1 MLAAFAVSV
10 LFLSCYLTYHGSLR
24 YLGLPEKRLP
34 TTVLPGIRYSYYGM
48 LISHIVLA
56 ATVPV
61 LACLSIWS
69 GLRDRRQRHLR
80 IVRWTFPIW
89 LYVSVTGVLIYLV
102 LYQVYT

>member
-1 MLAAFAVSV
+1 
-10 LFLSCYLTYHGSLR
+10 
-24 YLGLPEKRLP
+24 
-34 TTVLPGIRYSYYGM
+34 M

-56 ATVPV
+56 TTVPV

-80 IVRWTFPIW
+80 LVRWTFPIW

-102 LYQVYT
+102 LYQIYRV